1 MREAPLSESRSL
13 IVSSPASTS
22 GQVAVFQSET
32 QAVLAQVMPRRSFGF
47 LYMLCA
53 MLLVALLLMALVSL
67 DRVVTGAGTI
77 TPVEG
82 SLFVQPLDR
91 AIVREI
97 RVREGDVVKKG
108 QILATLDP
116 TFAKANLEQY
126 EMRGVA
132 NRAMVERLQAEV
144 DGRAYVP
151 KPGDADADLQMSI
164 YNQRQAELRQS
175 VTDFD
180 ARIAALR
187 TSEARARTNAG
198 NSGQQLAIA
207 TRIRDMRSELE
218 AKGFGS
224 KLNTMIATSDRT
236 SVERQM
242 QESQH
247 EATQIRSELA
257 ALHAQRDAF
266 VSKWKNDAAVQLAEA
281 RRQLNDDK
289 GEATKARRI
298 SDYINLVA
306 PEDGIVLDIGE
317 ASIGSVIEP
326 NGSTK
331 PLFTITPVRGRLE
344 AEIAVSSR
352 DVGFIERG
360 QKVTLKLDAYD
371 FLRHGTAQGT
381 ITSISEGS
389 FTHDANGS
397 QRDPFFKVKVRI
409 TNATL
414 NNVPNDFRLIPGMT
428 LTGDI
433 LVGKRTILSYLLT
446 GAQRASAEAMRE
458 PQ

>member
-198 NSGQQLAIA
+198 NYGQQLAIA

-306 PEDGIVLDIGE
+306 PRTASCSISARPRSAPSSSPTE
-317 ASIGSVIEP
+317 APNPSSPSPPCAAGSKP
-326 NGSTK
+326 KSPSAAGTSGSSNAARRS
-331 PLFTITPVRGRLE
+331 PSSSTPTTSSATAPHR
-344 AEIAVSSR
+344 APSPPSAKDPSPTTPTAASATPSSR
-352 DVGFIERG
+352 SRSASP
-360 QKVTLKLDAYD
+360 TPPS
-371 FLRHGTAQGT
+371 
-381 ITSISEGS
+381 ITSLTTSAS
-389 FTHDANGS
+389 S
-397 QRDPFFKVKVRI
+397 Q
-409 TNATL
+409 A
-414 NNVPNDFRLIPGMT
+414 
-428 LTGDI
+428 
-433 LVGKRTILSYLLT
+433 
-446 GAQRASAEAMRE
+446 
-458 PQ
+458 